1 MGTEKPLFQH
11 DRTTNLWLVVNFM
24 VHLRAVEG
32 EQTHP
37 VPFPQQVLLAISHV
51 EGFFLHY
58 LSGDEGG
65 SSESECLFQG
75 TVWERAER
83 EVVRN

>member
-1 MGTEKPLFQH
+1 MVDVAVKRDG
-11 DRTTNLWLVVNFM
+11 TTNLWLLVNFR

-32 EQTHP
+32 EQTHS
-37 VPFPQQVLLAISHV
+37 VSFPQQVLLAVSHV
-51 EGFFLHY
+51 EGLLLHY

-75 TVWERAER
+75 TI
-83 EVVRN
+83 